1 MEINIEQLAAA
12 LQMVLATDPATKAA
26 AHTKAV
32 GNQHSAMLLQQPGGM
47 FAVSGLDNDI
57 ISTHVAPRGLGG
69 SIPAFG
75 SDVDDPRFGFLTG
88 FSDDIGDEAD
98 FPCDDAPTG
107 YMKAATLTAQFGR
120 LMRQTETIEVDKLL
134 HRKRGVNNNL
144 RLLNSM
150 LTGNVGLNLS
160 SMSEGDIMN
169 LVVKAEMVS
178 VGVRLERK
186 LARMFW
192 SGSSSVATAHGG
204 YKEFPGL
211 DAQIA
216 TGQVDAESNTAVPAA
231 DSLIYNFAYNEIDGS
246 TLDIVEILSMA
257 AYQLQDLAERTNMT
271 PVTWALVMRPEA
283 WFELSAVWPCR
294 YLTHRC
300 AAPNVTGFSINV
312 TGAEQ
317 VAMRDAM
324 RAGRTITINGVQY
337 PVIIDDGIFEHT
349 NVNNASVPRGSWAS
363 SIYFVPLRVR
373 GNFPV
378 LYWEHIDYTQLG
390 RQLAPMGAGQ
400 KNVPFWTDNGR
411 YLWVYRDNGYC
422 FDLQVKLEPR
432 IILRTPHLAAKIQ
445 NVRYSPMEHLRSPF
459 PDSPY
464 WQNGGVSFRPQ
475 DTDGYAI
482 WN

>member
-12 LQMVLATDPATKAA
+12 LQMVLATDPASKA

-32 GNQHSAMLLQQPGGM
+32 GNQHSAMLLTQPGGM
-47 FAVSGLDNDI
+47 FAVTGLDNDI

-69 SIPAFG
+69 MIPAFG
-75 SDVDDPRFGFLTG
+75 SDVDDPRYGFLTG
-88 FSDDIGDEAD
+88 FSDDIGAEAD

-120 LMRQTETIEVDKLL
+120 LMRQTETIEVDRLL
-134 HRKRGVNNNL
+134 HRKRGVGTNL

-160 SMSEGDIMN
+160 TMSEGDIMN

-178 VGVRLERK
+178 VGVRAERK
-186 LARMFW
+186 LAKMFW
-192 SGSSSVATAHGG
+192 SGSSSVQTAHGG

-231 DSLIYNFAYNEIDGS
+231 DSLIYNFGYNEIDGS
-246 TLDIVEILSMA
+246 TLDIVEVLSMA

-271 PVTWALVMRPEA
+271 PVTWALVMRPEV
-283 WFELSAVWPCR
+283 WFELSAIWPCR

-300 AAPNVTGFSINV
+300 AAPSNNALSVNVTGS
-312 TGAEQ
+312 EQ

-324 RAGRTITINGVQY
+324 RSGMYIVINGVTF
-337 PVIIDDGIFEHT
+337 PVVIDDGIFEHT
-349 NVNNASVPRGSWAS
+349 NVNNASVPAGNWAS
-363 SIYFVPLRVR
+363 SIYFVPLRAR

-378 LYWEHIDYTQLG
+378 LYWEHIDYAQLG
-390 RQLAPMGAGQ
+390 RQLAPLGAGRS
-400 KNVPFWTDNGR
+400 NIPFWSDNGR
-411 YLWVYRDNGYC
+411 WLWVYRENGYC
-422 FDLQVKLEPR
+422 FDLQVKTEPR

-464 WQNGGVSFRPQ
+464 WKNGGVSFRPA
-475 DTDGYAI
+475 DTDGFAV
-482 WN
+482 W